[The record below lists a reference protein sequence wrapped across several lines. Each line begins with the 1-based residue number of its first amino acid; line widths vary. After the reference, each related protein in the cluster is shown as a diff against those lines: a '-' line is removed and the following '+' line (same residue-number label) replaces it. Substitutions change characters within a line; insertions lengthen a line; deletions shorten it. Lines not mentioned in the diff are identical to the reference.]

1 MINKIRLKY
10 GKIIEEPSC
19 GVETRLSPLN
29 QNKSIFA
36 TVPACQSGSVNAF
49 FDIFPAHAGQDR
61 PNGIPGS
68 PSCPPTPGRAVG
80 LISERLVNGRGRRA
94 RLARV
99 RSSPLAGA
107 SAARCAHRPGG
118 LSTGPL
124 RPGRPP
130 GILPE
135 GFQPRAPAVG
145 PCTWTGAAHR
155 AGQCV

>member
-1 MINKIRLKY
+1 MTDHTFFVQFFCHFYFVNDWLFLKIWKQNYWNWLGELLKTSAVK
-10 GKIIEEPSC
+10 G
-19 GVETRLSPLN
+19 
-29 QNKSIFA
+29 
-36 TVPACQSGSVNAF
+36 F
-49 FDIFPAHAGQDR
+49 FDIFRARAGQDR
-61 PNGIPGS
+61 PDGIPGS

-94 RLARV
+94 RLAQV

-107 SAARCAHRPGG
+107 SVARCARRHGG
-118 LSTGPL
+118 LPTGPL